1 MLNMIILVFMV
12 IYIRI
17 CKSKVTL
24 TTISQDLAKNIG
36 AMKIIIIVPGASYG
50 QAYAGS
56 YDATASNYAVN
67 KRSARSLPQVTSSG
81 FAQTHTQMGSEV
93 VWMFDWFYS
102 GLLVKNTEQLTWHAR
117 LLTPL
122 NCLHSVVWF

>member
-24 TTISQDLAKNIG
+24 TTISQDLAKNNG
-36 AMKIIIIVPGASYG
+36 AIKIMIIVPGASYG

-67 KRSARSLPQVTSSG
+67 KRSARSLPQVSPSDG
-81 FAQTHTQMGSEV
+81 VRVLPGRLDGWLVLFWFAGQE
-93 VWMFDWFYS
+93 
-102 GLLVKNTEQLTWHAR
+102 
-117 LLTPL
+117 
-122 NCLHSVVWF
+122 